1 VRLDHL
7 LSKEHS
13 VIGDMGKPAS
23 VELVHGVLFAGV
35 RPAQHSSLVDVD
47 YLVRR

>member
-1 VRLDHL
+1 MEL
-7 LSKEHS
+7 
-13 VIGDMGKPAS
+13 GKPAS

-47 YLVRR
+47 YLARR